1 MICSRLVRRAA
12 FGLAAL
18 AVSCGTARAQNQ
30 ATAQPGQPVT
40 ITVTTAAAPPDVSI
54 TPGPRTALVTPQRSG
69 CTHTGG
75 GNIDVAQPSPDTLV
89 VTMTGVAVA
98 TGAPCLPASATMSF
112 DLNQAFEVSF
122 DKPSVKA
129 AKLTMEARV
138 IGFLRSHGKA
148 GSAEEMGGAE
158 LLRGDNVML
167 NMTVPAHAVSGGQNL
182 AINDHEGPCSL
193 TIAAAKYCLH
203 QTFQVGAAAPKC
215 LCPVKAPSAEFAPD
229 PALDPLWISHKE
241 PFHGAAKKDL
251 GFQVIIK
258 VAPQDVPEVNDKPGK

>member
-1 MICSRLVRRAA
+1 MPIALVVDDEQIILT
-12 FGLAAL
+12 FIEKVLEPSGY
-18 AVSCGTARAQNQ
+18 AVLKAG
-30 ATAQPGQPVT
+30 PGQE
-40 ITVTTAAAPPDVSI
+40 
-54 TPGPRTALVTPQRSG
+54 AL
-69 CTHTGG
+69 
-75 GNIDVAQPSPDTLV
+75 NL
-89 VTMTGVAVA
+89 
-98 TGAPCLPASATMSF
+98 
-112 DLNQAFEVSF
+112 LNQN
-122 DKPSVKA
+122 DNQ
-129 AKLTMEARV
+129 
-138 IGFLRSHGKA
+138 IGFLLTDVRMP
-148 GSAEEMGGAE
+148 EMGGAE